1 MREKEEQSAVKAKNV
16 DPSLCP
22 QRSPSARVGS
32 DSFQP
37 HMPQNWRACTCAFM
51 CIHTLLKE
59 FKVNK
64 DPGSLWEVNTLG
76 KCVFL

>member
-37 HMPQNWRACTCAFM
+37 HMPQNCAFFSG
-51 CIHTLLKE
+51 TLPINFQPPACGPQDIFSRLSVIISSSTWRK
-59 FKVNK
+59 
-64 DPGSLWEVNTLG
+64 
-76 KCVFL
+76 